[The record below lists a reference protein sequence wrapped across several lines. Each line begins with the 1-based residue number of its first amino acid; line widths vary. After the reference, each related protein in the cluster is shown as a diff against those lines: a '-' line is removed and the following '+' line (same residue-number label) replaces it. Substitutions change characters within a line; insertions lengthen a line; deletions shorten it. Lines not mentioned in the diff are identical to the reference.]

1 MCIDYMHGVRAWGSR
16 GERKGVLAG
25 QKGVLRARGVT
36 TESGATKIDTRHT
49 SLPCGNRHEVVLQR
63 ESMQRAE
70 ARKRM
75 AEIPNTGEVASLPC
89 GPVGCTPFRGAA
101 QSQPPSFV
109 QCIFEISGPILRR
122 YLFC

>member
-1 MCIDYMHGVRAWGSR
+1 MPGASR
-16 GERKGVLAG
+16 GERKGVLGG
-25 QKGVLRARGVT
+25 QKDVLRARGVT

-49 SLPCGNRHEVVLQR
+49 SLPCENRQEVVLQR

-75 AEIPNTGEVASLPC
+75 AEIPNTDEVASLPC
-89 GPVGCTPFRGAA
+89 GPVGCTPFPERCRAEPA
-101 QSQPPSFV
+101 SVIV
-109 QCIFEISGPILRR
+109 QCIFGNLATKSLWR

>member
-1 MCIDYMHGVRAWGSR
+1 VPGASR

-25 QKGVLRARGVT
+25 QKDVLRARGVT

-49 SLPCGNRHEVVLQR
+49 SLPCENRQEVVLQR

-75 AEIPNTGEVASLPC
+75 AEIPNTDEVASLPC
-89 GPVGCTPFRGAA
+89 GPVGCTPFPERCK
-101 QSQPPSFV
+101 QSQPPSLYSV
-109 QCIFEISGPILRR
+109 YLEISRLNLRR